1 MDEEISIKGEE
12 EYERMFEDEGVK
24 INYAGRPMLVKVIK
38 EYTSNDGSTYVDV
51 KDMNNGQ
58 VATLVKDYID
68 EKTNG
73 EINGDDLQK
82 NRVTEDLKKQN
93 CKEEIKEACDEEEIK
108 KQKVQWYKDT
118 ANDWIELCKEEGS
131 IYSDNFI
138 SMMTTIKNE
147 PYSKELYDGL
157 CLSYEYLRDSFL
169 RTFKGEFNRPRVQ
182 ALTKRFLVLTTE
194 FRKKFGNNDSSVN
207 SLVEFINKEMSVE
220 GGIIYKRKFEDN
232 GSEKDTGASGP
243 VKIEYRGKEKI
254 VEIMNE
260 CTHKNGK
267 NYIWVRDLS
276 DNGKTKTLFK
286 EYVKYVNGKVDITN
300 KNGRREEYTLKDNKL
315 EGEYK
320 QWYPNGQLSSRGY
333 YKEGKPEG
341 EYNWWGPK
349 GNLSSKS
356 YYKEGKPEGEYKGWY
371 DNGKLRIQYYYKEG
385 KKEGEY
391 KEWDYKGIL
400 NKHYLYKNNEIVQ
413 NLLS

>member
-1 MDEEISIKGEE
+1 
-12 EYERMFEDEGVK
+12 VW
-24 INYAGRPMLVKVIK
+24 
-38 EYTSNDGSTYVDV
+38 
-51 KDMNNGQ
+51 
-58 VATLVKDYID
+58 
-68 EKTNG
+68 EKTNDTLF
-73 EINGDDLQK
+73 INGDDLK
-82 NRVTEDLKKQN
+82 NIGVRKFDAISESEKKQSL
-93 CKEEIKEACDEEEIK
+93 DEEEIK
-108 KQKVQWYKDT
+108 KEKVQWYKDT
-118 ANDWIELCKEEGS
+118 ANDWIELCKEKGS

-207 SLVEFINKEMSVE
+207 SLVEFVNKEMSVE
-220 GGIIYKRKFEDN
+220 GGIIYKRKFEDKK

-243 VKIEYRGKEKI
+243 VKIEYRGKSKI

-267 NYIWVRDLS
+267 KYIWVRDLS
-276 DNGKTKTLFK
+276 DKGKTKTLFK
-286 EYVKYVNGKVDITN
+286 EYVKYIDGKIDKVNE
-300 KNGRREEYTLKDNKL
+300 NGRREEYTLKEGKREGEYKRWYKSGQLEIQCHNKEGKEEGEYKVWYDNGQLWFQRYYKEGKL

-320 QWYPNGQLSSRGY
+320 CWNENGQTWIQSYYKEGEIDGEYKSWYFTGKLAIHCY
-333 YKEGKPEG
+333 YKEGK
-341 EYNWWGPK
+341 
-349 GNLSSKS
+349 L
-356 YYKEGKPEGEYKGWY
+356 EGEYKGW
-371 DNGKLRIQYYYKEG
+371 DFQ
-385 KKEGEY
+385 
-391 KEWDYKGIL
+391 GIL

-413 NLLS
+413 NLLSYV